1 MLLVRTPDDIF
12 REEKRDVFYIEFMRG
27 REARHPDSLYE
38 RKMLIRWLRKH
49 LPHCRIEPLAPS
61 ENSGWIQGGIFGRI
75 RIAFDDEGLQQFCKR
90 WENADGS
97 SIDTR
102 FMLYLFRYEDWLKN
116 HPDPDGRFRDEY

>member
-1 MLLVRTPDDIF
+1 MLLVRTPDYIF

-27 REARHPDSLYE
+27 REARRPDSLYE

-75 RIAFDDEGLQQFCKR
+75 RIAFDEEGLQQFCKR

-97 SIDTR
+97 SVDPR
-102 FMLYLFRYEDWLKN
+102 FRLYLFRYEDWKKS
-116 HPDPDGRFRDEY
+116 HPDSDGRFCDEH